1 MRIDRIELRLL
12 RLPLVRGFQT
22 SVGRTDTRELVL
34 VTEADGTIRAPEG
47 PGIGVTIVADRVER
61 ATLRKETL
69 A

>member
-1 MRIDRIELRLL
+1 
-12 RLPLVRGFQT
+12 
-22 SVGRTDTRELVL
+22 VL